1 MRHAWNKN
9 PSGRT
14 ANLMDTVLLMD
25 AGITCTGHSRNEV
38 VCKEIRDAFMS
49 LNRRTMVGNREK
61 RARLQE
67 GVVASRSLHYLRE
80 DECRRVA
87 ASGRWRGP
95 EDDDQE
101 PDEIDLEGMEH
112 EAATSSCSG
121 VALGSRFRKV
131 GDVHQSSRD
140 ARAQIVPAMKLPPS
154 AERVL
159 QATTQ
164 GGGVTALPTHRQD
177 PRTTKKSRA
186 SSTSKANLQS
196 WLESSEG
203 KAWLDARQQRIAEA
217 A

>member
-1 MRHAWNKN
+1 M
-9 PSGRT
+9 
-14 ANLMDTVLLMD
+14 
-25 AGITCTGHSRNEV
+25 
-38 VCKEIRDAFMS
+38 
-49 LNRRTMVGNREK
+49 
-61 RARLQE
+61 
-67 GVVASRSLHYLRE
+67 HYLRE

-121 VALGSRFRKV
+121 VALGSRFGNV

-159 QATTQ
+159 RATTQ
-164 GGGVTALPTHRQD
+164 GGGVTALPTQAGPEGDKKKPGPRPIFNRGWRAARARLGSMLDSSALPRQHK
-177 PRTTKKSRA
+177 PWPSRPQPSSRRLSVPPSWRSSAASMRNLVALEAKFAA
-186 SSTSKANLQS
+186 SSRGGLSSRQS
-196 WLESSEG
+196 GQGSL
-203 KAWLDARQQRIAEA
+203 
-217 A
+217 